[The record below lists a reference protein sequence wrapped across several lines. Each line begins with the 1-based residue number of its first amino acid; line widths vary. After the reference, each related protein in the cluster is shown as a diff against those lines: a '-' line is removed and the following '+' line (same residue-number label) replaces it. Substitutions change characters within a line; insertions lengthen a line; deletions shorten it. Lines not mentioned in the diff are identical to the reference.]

1 MNWHRIIA
9 VVSLL
14 ATTSLLS
21 CCTGSQTVSLSKAD
35 AGKTIDLKPGDE
47 IEIKL
52 EGNITTGYA
61 WEASD
66 FDDTVLEMIGE
77 EPEYKSD
84 SSLVGAGG
92 LFTFRFRARAA
103 GNTTLNLIY
112 YRSFEPDVPPIET
125 FNVTVNVR

>member
-1 MNWHRIIA
+1 M
-9 VVSLL
+9 L
-14 ATTSLLS
+14 
-21 CCTGSQTVSLSKAD
+21 VSLSLSACTSSQTLSLTKAD
-35 AGKTIDLKPGDE
+35 AGKSIDLKHGDE

-66 FDDTVLEMIGE
+66 YDNTVLEMVGE

-92 LFTFRFRARAA
+92 MFTFRFRARAA
-103 GNTTLNLIY
+103 GSTTLNLIY

-125 FNVTVNVR
+125 FDVTVNVR